1 MSIPKEPRQLMINI
15 MYLVLMALLALNVSA
30 EVMDAFQ
37 TLDQGN
43 KNSIAT
49 VDEQIEE
56 TVASL
61 NDLLKD
67 ESKAKYRVLQ
77 PAIEDI
83 RREVASFNTYVGD
96 LRDTL
101 IDVSGNNDGEVTTE
115 GDYIESHGVLAPK
128 GKKNKDVTTR
138 LLVQGPDGQIR
149 EGVGAGEELK
159 QRIIETRQR
168 LIDIYSNLLN
178 EHGETLQLNEAQR
191 QARIASVAEN
201 MPFSI
206 DDDTWRTSN
215 NKKVSWADHKF
226 GHMPL
231 AAVLPLMSQI
241 QSDLKVSEANL
252 VNDIVQMA
260 GGKQI
265 VFDKFFPVFQAD
277 KSYVIGGERLN
288 AKVSVGSYSSSL
300 QPENITLRVNG
311 QNLPI
316 KADGTADFSLVAS
329 GAPGPKTIRTY
340 VAVKNPLTGEVVEQ
354 DGEFTYEIGTR
365 SVAVSADKMNVFY
378 MGVDNPLTV
387 AAAGVASND
396 VRVSFGDAI
405 TGTGS
410 GNSYVVRGVRPTG
423 NGTTNVTVT
432 ANGQTLGT
440 FPFRVKPIPDPVPTM
455 GGEQGGDIANST
467 FRAQRGLFAELK
479 NFDFDARCEIAGFQM
494 LYVPARED
502 ALVASNPGGAFAGQ
516 AAALVGRAKPG
527 DNYLFKNIKAKC
539 PGDSAPRDLGTM
551 SFTIR

>member
-1 MSIPKEPRQLMINI
+1 MINI

-37 TLDQGN
+37 TLDEGN

-49 VDEQIEE
+49 VDEQIDE

-61 NDLLKD
+61 DDLLKD
-67 ESKAKYRVLQ
+67 DSKAKYRVLQ
-77 PAIEDI
+77 PAIAEI
-83 RREVASFNTYVGD
+83 RQQAEQLDNYVSQLSD
-96 LRDTL
+96 QL
-101 IDVSGNNDGEVTTE
+101 IDVSGNNDGVVDEN
-115 GDYIESHGVLAPK
+115 DYIESHGVLAPK

-138 LLVQGPDGQIR
+138 LLVQGESGQVA
-149 EGVGAGEELK
+149 EGEGEGEELK
-159 QRIIETRQR
+159 RRIIETRQA
-168 LIDIYSNLLN
+168 LIDAYTNLLTEN
-178 EHGETLQLNEAQR
+178 AEVLQIDDEERA
-191 QARIASVAEN
+191 ARIASVAEN
-201 MPFSI
+201 MPFKI
-206 DDDTWRTSN
+206 DDEAWREAN
-215 NKKVSWADHKF
+215 NKKVSWADYKF
-226 GHMPL
+226 GHMPV

-241 QSDLKVSEANL
+241 RSDLKISEANL

-265 VFDKFFPVFQAD
+265 VFDQFFPVFQAD

-311 QNLPI
+311 QTLPI
-316 KADGTADFSLVAS
+316 KADGTADFSLVANGS
-329 GAPGPKTIRTY
+329 PGPKTIKTF
-340 VAVKNPLTGEVVEQ
+340 VAVKNPLTGEVIEQ

-378 MGVDNPLTV
+378 MGVENPLSI

-405 TGTGS
+405 QGTPAGP
-410 GNSYVVRGVRPTG
+410 NKYIVKGVRPTG
-423 NGTTNVTVT
+423 INTTNVTVT

-440 FPFRVKPIPDPVPTM
+440 FPFRVKPIPDPVPTI
-455 GGEQGGDIANST
+455 GGQQGGDIANST
-467 FRAQRGLFAELK
+467 FRAQQGLFAELK
-479 NFDFDARCEIAGFQM
+479 NFDFDARCNIAGFNL

-502 ALVASNPGGAFAGQ
+502 PLVSQNPGGSFAGQ
-516 AAALVGRAKPG
+516 TAALIGKAKPG

-539 PGDSAPRDLGTM
+539 PGDAAPRDLGTM

>member
-37 TLDQGN
+37 TLDKGN
-43 KNSIAT
+43 QNSIAT
-49 VDEQIEE
+49 VDEQIGE
-56 TVASL
+56 TVTSL
-61 NDLLKD
+61 NDLLEDK
-67 ESKAKYRVLQ
+67 SKAKYRVLQ
-77 PAIEDI
+77 PAITSI
-83 RREVASFNTYVGD
+83 RQEVQSFNDYVNG

-101 IDVSGNNDGEVTTE
+101 IDVSGNNDGEVNE
-115 GDYIESHGVLAPK
+115 GDYAESHGVVAPK

-138 LLVQGPDGQIR
+138 LLVQGPKGQVG
-149 EGVGAGEELK
+149 EGLGEGERLK
-159 QRIIETRQR
+159 ERIAATRQR
-168 LIDIYSNLLN
+168 LVDIYSELLN
-178 EHGETLQLNEAQR
+178 EHGEALDLNQQEV
-191 QARIASVAEN
+191 QARIQSVAEN
-201 MPFSI
+201 MPFKV
-206 DDDTWRTSN
+206 DDETWRTSN
-215 NKKVSWADHKF
+215 NKKVSWADYKF

-288 AKVSVGSYSSSL
+288 AVVSVGSYSSSL
-300 QPENITLRVNG
+300 QPENIDLRVNG
-311 QNLPI
+311 QRLNI
-316 KADGTADFSLVAS
+316 KPDGTADFSLTAS
-329 GAPGPKTIRTY
+329 GSPGPKTIQTS
-340 VAVKNPLTGEVVEQ
+340 VAVTNPLTGEVTRES
-354 DGEFTYEIGTR
+354 GTFTYEIGTR

-410 GNSYVVRGVRPTG
+410 GNSYVVKGVRPTG
-423 NGTTNVTVT
+423 VGTTNVTVT
-432 ANGQTLGT
+432 AGGQTLGT

-455 GGEQGGDIANST
+455 GGQQGGDIANST
-467 FRAQRGLFAELK
+467 FRAQKGVFAELK
-479 NFDFDARCEIAGFQM
+479 NFDFDARCNIAGFNI
-494 LYVPARED
+494 LYIPARED
-502 ALVASNPGGAFAGQ
+502 ALVATNAGSGFSGQ

-527 DNYLFKNIKAKC
+527 DNYTFKNIKAKC
-539 PGDSAPRDLGTM
+539 PGDAAARDLGTM

>member
-1 MSIPKEPRQLMINI
+1 MINI

-37 TLDQGN
+37 TLDEGN

-61 NDLLKD
+61 DELLKD
-67 ESKAKYRVLQ
+67 ESKAKFRVLQ
-77 PAIEDI
+77 DPIAQI
-83 RREVASFNTYVGD
+83 RAEVASFNSYVIG

-101 IDVSGNNDGEVTTE
+101 IDVSGNNDGEVTME

-138 LLVQGPDGQIR
+138 LLVQGPDGQVS
-149 EGVGAGEELK
+149 EGSGAGEDLK
-159 QRIIETRQR
+159 QRIIQTRQR
-168 LIDIYSNLLN
+168 LVDIYSQLIT
-178 EHGETLQLNEAQR
+178 EHGETLDIAESEQ

-206 DDDTWRTSN
+206 DDQTWRESN
-215 NKKVSWADHKF
+215 NKKVSWADYKF

-288 AKVSVGSYSSSL
+288 ATVSVGSYSSSL

-311 QNLPI
+311 QSLPI
-316 KADGTADFSLVAS
+316 RQDGTADFSLVANGS
-329 GAPGPKTIRTY
+329 PGPKTIKTY
-340 VAVKNPLTGEVVEQ
+340 VAVKNPLTGEVIEQ

-378 MGVDNPLTV
+378 MGVDNPITV
-387 AAAGVASND
+387 SAAGVASND

-405 TGTGS
+405 QGTSTGN
-410 GNSYVVRGVRPTG
+410 NSYMVKGVRPTG
-423 NGTTNVTVT
+423 INTTNITVT

-440 FPFRVKPIPDPVPTM
+440 FPFRVKPIPDPVPTI
-455 GGEQGGDIANST
+455 GGQQGGDIANST
-467 FRAQRGLFAELK
+467 FRAQQGLFAELK
-479 NFDFDARCEIAGFQM
+479 NFDFDARCNIAGFNL

-502 ALVASNPGGAFAGQ
+502 PLVSQNPGGSFAGQ
-516 AAALVGRAKPG
+516 TAALITKAKPG

-539 PGDSAPRDLGTM
+539 PGDAAPRDLGTM

>member
-37 TLDQGN
+37 TLDEGN

-49 VDEQIEE
+49 VNEQIDDS
-56 TVASL
+56 VASL
-61 NDLLKD
+61 DDLLKD
-67 ESKAKYRVLQ
+67 DSKAKYRVLQ
-77 PAIEDI
+77 PAIAEI
-83 RREVASFNTYVGD
+83 RQQAAQLDSYVSQLSD
-96 LRDTL
+96 QL
-101 IDVSGNNDGEVTTE
+101 IDVSGNNDGVVDE
-115 GDYIESHGVLAPK
+115 GDYIESHGVMAPK

-138 LLVQGPDGQIR
+138 LLVQGEDGQVA
-149 EGVGAGEELK
+149 EGEGEGEELK
-159 QRIIETRQR
+159 RRIIETRQA
-168 LIDIYSNLLN
+168 LVDAYTKLLTDHGDALQIDAD
-178 EHGETLQLNEAQR
+178 ERA
-191 QARIASVAEN
+191 ARIASVADN
-201 MPFSI
+201 MPFKV
-206 DDDTWRTSN
+206 DDTAWREAN
-215 NKKVSWADHKF
+215 NKKVSWADYKF
-226 GHMPL
+226 GHMPV
-231 AAVLPLMSQI
+231 AAVLPLLSQI
-241 QSDLKVSEANL
+241 RSDLKVSEANL

-265 VFDKFFPVFQAD
+265 VFDQFFPVFQAD

-311 QNLPI
+311 QTLPI
-316 KADGTADFSLVAS
+316 KADGTADFSLVANGS
-329 GAPGPKTIRTY
+329 PGPKTINTF
-340 VAVKNPLTGEVVEQ
+340 VAVKNPLTGEVIEQ
-354 DGEFTYEIGTR
+354 EGQFQYEIGTR
-365 SVAVSADKMNVFY
+365 SAAVSADKMNVFY
-378 MGVDNPLTV
+378 MGVENPITV
-387 AAAGVASND
+387 SAAGVSSND

-405 TGTGS
+405 RGTGS
-410 GNSYVVRGVRPTG
+410 GNSYVVTGVRPTG
-423 NGTTNVTVT
+423 NNTTDVTIT

-440 FPFRVKPIPDPVPTM
+440 FPFRVKPIPDPVPTI
-455 GGEQGGDIANST
+455 GGQQGGDIQNST

-479 NFDFDARCEIAGFQM
+479 NFDFDARCEIAGFNM

-502 ALVASNPGGAFAGQ
+502 ALAASNAGGGFSGQ